1 MSASEPHAII
11 HELMHVVRQASQSL
25 ESERQIEDDLEVAD
39 TVRYEQGLIDWQVRL
54 PHQGEQLTVWT
65 THSQVDVLSGEFQQ
79 SSHNVIIMNS
89 KSHNVLFNPKM
100 VIAISGLAQRIVTK
114 QPLATDDYLL
124 KLWLHDICDRH
135 VMARWFV
142 GADLVFDGYCART
155 GQDAVDIATRTE
167 TITIPFQQLVAVRI
181 DR

>member
-25 ESERQIEDDLEVAD
+25 ESERQLEDDLEVAD

-54 PHQGEQLTVWT
+54 PHQGEPLTVWT
-65 THSQVDVLSGEFQQ
+65 THAQADVFSGKFQQ
-79 SSHNVIIMNS
+79 SSHNVIIMDTL
-89 KSHNVLFNPKM
+89 SHSVLLNPKM
-100 VIAISGLAQRIVTK
+100 LTAISGLLERIVSK

-135 VMARWFV
+135 VIARWFI
-142 GADLVFDGYCART
+142 GTNLVFDGYCVRT
-155 GQDAVDIATRTE
+155 GQDAVDITTRTE
-167 TITIPFQQLVAVRI
+167 TITIPFQRLVAVRI
-181 DR
+181 DL